1 MALEIERRFLVRS
14 DAWRS
19 SAGPAQQLR
28 QGYLAASADGVT
40 VRMRLRGSDQAWLTL
55 KAAADA
61 CLLYTS
67 PSPRDQRGSRMPS
80 SA

>member
-28 QGYLAASADGVT
+28 QGYLWPPVPT
-40 VRMRLRGSDQAWLTL
+40 V
-55 KAAADA
+55 
-61 CLLYTS
+61 
-67 PSPRDQRGSRMPS
+67 
-80 SA
+80 